1 MIFLFRC
8 HRWKV
13 SDFELFIVGVLE
25 LRDEMEFIEEPFLLD
40 SAMVEQIGCDVDG
53 VRVPLCAFI

>member
-1 MIFLFRC
+1 
-8 HRWKV
+8 
-13 SDFELFIVGVLE
+13 VGVLE

-53 VRVPLCAFI
+53 VRVPLCVFI

>member
-1 MIFLFRC
+1 MIFLFCC

-53 VRVPLCAFI
+53 VRVPLCVFI

>member
-13 SDFELFIVGVLE
+13 SDLELFIVGVLE

-40 SAMVEQIGCDVDG
+40 SVMVEQIGCDVDG